1 MTNRLELFRCKVC
14 GNIAEILVAGDGEL
28 VCCKE
33 LMERLT
39 LKTEDMGQEKH
50 VPVIEKQGDEV
61 TIKIGS
67 EPHPMENDHYIQFV
81 EAISNDNKYLKR
93 KYFKPGDEPVLRF
106 KCECKEGVSAREYC
120 NIHGLWGTNK
130 K

>member
-28 VCCKE
+28 VCCGE
-33 LMERLT
+33 VMERLP
-39 LKTEDMGQEKH
+39 LKTQDLGSEKH
-50 VPVIEKQGDEV
+50 VPVIEKQGDEI

-67 EPHPMENDHYIQFV
+67 EPHPMENDHYVQFV
-81 EAISNDNKYLKR
+81 EAIANDNKYLKR
-93 KYFKPGDEPVLRF
+93 KYFNAGDEPILKF
-106 KCECKEGVSAREYC
+106 KCECKEGISAREYC
-120 NIHGLWGTNK
+120 NIHGLWGTSK